1 MLGEKMNKLNILDEN
16 NGKVHNCEFDDI
28 CSLYDGE
35 MVILDLFEI
44 GYRIAESLEKDK
56 RAYDWDEV
64 EREDIMNEIEGYF
77 DEILDSLI
85 NRIEFVLDENGIKYE
100 VR

>member
-1 MLGEKMNKLNILDEN
+1 
-16 NGKVHNCEFDDI
+16 
-28 CSLYDGE
+28 
-35 MVILDLFEI
+35 
-44 GYRIAESLEKDK
+44 
-56 RAYDWDEV
+56 
-64 EREDIMNEIEGYF
+64 MNEIEGYF